1 MRTPG
6 FGDSD
11 WTRVI
16 SELRLAGYRGAI
28 DIEGWHDPV
37 YRDDLEITGQVRALE
52 YLKECRGGGLYPTA
66 HYVGIHRTEC
76 QCSLPDECAA
86 HRAQK
91 REEVNDT
98 CNEEAWAACCS
109 QRSARSQSRRRRR
122 LPAQSRCATIGA
134 SDVHLRFFAG
144 GAEGDAFASIVYNGA
159 VQAAKDTGAQVDYVF
174 SGWKAETMVQQL
186 REAVA
191 AKPDGIAM
199 MGHPGEAAIMP
210 LAEEASKA
218 GIKMMYQN
226 VPLPGVVAKFGG
238 GYVGAQQDPQGT
250 ALGEEAVRRFGLKS
264 GDSVIVF
271 GPFDQQPE
279 RYVREGATADALEA
293 AGLKVTRI
301 PSPTEWA
308 ADPNLAISAV
318 TAALTNDPAVKAII
332 YPGGQLLGNAAA
344 YMQAAGKKPGEV
356 VNIGFDTSP
365 QIVAGFKDGWV
376 QLTADQQPFLQGYM
390 PILSLCQQVVY
401 GLAPINVDTGAGFV
415 TPDNYEAV
423 ADLATEGLR

>member
-1 MRTPG
+1 MTRTKSIIKAVAMAG
-6 FGDSD
+6 
-11 WTRVI
+11 
-16 SELRLAGYRGAI
+16 LAGIALTAAI
-28 DIEGWHDPV
+28 GPASAEAL
-37 YRDDLEITGQVRALE
+37 RD
-52 YLKECRGGGLYPTA
+52 KWC
-66 HYVGIHRTEC
+66 
-76 QCSLPDECAA
+76 
-86 HRAQK
+86 
-91 REEVNDT
+91 
-98 CNEEAWAACCS
+98 
-109 QRSARSQSRRRRR
+109 
-122 LPAQSRCATIGA
+122 

-159 VQAAKDTGAQVDYVF
+159 VQAAHDTGAQVDYVF

-191 AKPDGIAM
+191 SQPDGIAM

-210 LAEEASKA
+210 LAEQAAKA

-226 VPLPGVVAKFGG
+226 VPLPGVVSKFGG
-238 GYVGAQQDPQGT
+238 GYVGAQQGPQGQ
-250 ALGEEAVRRFGLKS
+250 ALGEETVRRFGLKA
-264 GDSVIVF
+264 GDPVIVF

-279 RYVREGATADALEA
+279 RYIREGATADALEA

-308 ADPNLAISAV
+308 ADPNLAIPV
-318 TAALTNDPAVKAII
+318 ITAALTNNPDTKAIV
-332 YPGGQLLGNAAA
+332 YPGGQLLGNAPV
-344 YMQAAGKKPGEV
+344 YMKAAGKKPGEIIQ
-356 VNIGFDTSP
+356 IGFDTSP
-365 QIVAGFKDGWV
+365 QIVEAFKDGWV

-423 ADLATEGLR
+423 ATLATEGLR